1 MLNVKVWTWALA
13 LWCAVVFVLCVLWG
27 FVAPDAG
34 LHGSLLELAFPG
46 FRWLT
51 AAGFVIGLAESFVYG
66 AVGGLLFAWLHN
78 TLYSR
83 WARSA

>member
-13 LWCAVVFVLCVLWG
+13 IWCAVVFVLCVLWG

-51 AAGFVIGLAESFVYG
+51 AAGS
-66 AVGGLLFAWLHN
+66 
-78 TLYSR
+78 
-83 WARSA
+83 